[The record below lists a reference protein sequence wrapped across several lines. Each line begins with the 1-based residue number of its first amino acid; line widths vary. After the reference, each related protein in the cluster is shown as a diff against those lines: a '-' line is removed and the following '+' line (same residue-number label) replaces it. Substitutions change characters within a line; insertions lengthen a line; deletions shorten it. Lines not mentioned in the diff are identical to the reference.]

1 MKCCIA
7 LTMIKK
13 LIAKHSAGIVIIL
26 TMVLLIF
33 YYCANEVKLKEYSF
47 ENKIRIVY
55 EESQN
60 VTLASNDLE
69 NLFTKR
75 VISNEDGGEKCEQLY
90 EIARDMLRGERI
102 KLPFETKR
110 TRWKFHKHG
119 NLDVLNKTSLR
130 WNYPWSTNNSGSTLF
145 FFNRYNKVKS
155 RDVKVRTY
163 FITFANNCCNNS
175 KNKAV
180 KSARNPGGFDFAT
193 VHDLNSLSRRFRHTH
208 EFILRQKRGSGYW
221 IWKPYIILKTL
232 VENMAN
238 GDLLMYQDAGAY
250 FIQNAG
256 PLLKL
261 CQDMEKGILVFHTR
275 FLEKQFSKRDAFIL
289 MDMDDGRVYETFQR
303 LASFLIV
310 RRNCQSLQF
319 VMEWLAY
326 ASDPRILTDMD
337 NQMGKG
343 NLGGFAE
350 NRHDQT
356 VLSLLSKKWELLEL
370 RDPSQH
376 GDIEGSYQFAAGPYR
391 QLIMHSRDKS

>member
-1 MKCCIA
+1 
-7 LTMIKK
+7 MIKK
-13 LIAKHSAGIVIIL
+13 LKTEHSAVIVIIL

-33 YYCANEVKLKEYSF
+33 YYCANEVKLKQRSF
-47 ENKIRIVY
+47 DSKIRIVY
-55 EESQN
+55 EDFEN
-60 VTLASNDLE
+60 ETASDDLE
-69 NLFTKR
+69 KLITKR
-75 VISNEDGGEKCEQLY
+75 VNISNEDGGEKCEQLY

-102 KLPFETKR
+102 KLPFETER
-110 TRWKFHKHG
+110 TRWKFHQHG
-119 NLDVLNKTSLR
+119 DLDVLNETSLR
-130 WNYPWSTNNSGSTLF
+130 WNYPWSTNNSGSTLDF
-145 FFNRYNKVKS
+145 LNRYNKVKS

-175 KNKAV
+175 KIKAV

-193 VHDLNSLSRRFRHTH
+193 VHDLNSLSQGFRRTH
-208 EFILRQKRGSGYW
+208 QFILRQKRGSGYW
-221 IWKPYIILKTL
+221 IWKPYVILKTL

-250 FIQNAG
+250 FIRNAG

-303 LASFLIV
+303 LASFLVV

-326 ASDPRILTDMD
+326 SSDPRILTDMD

-343 NLGGFAE
+343 NLAGFAE

-356 VLSLLSKKWELLEL
+356 VLSLLSKKWDLLEL
-370 RDPSQH
+370 RDPSQY
-376 GDIEGSYQFAAGPYR
+376 GDIEGSYKFAAGPYS